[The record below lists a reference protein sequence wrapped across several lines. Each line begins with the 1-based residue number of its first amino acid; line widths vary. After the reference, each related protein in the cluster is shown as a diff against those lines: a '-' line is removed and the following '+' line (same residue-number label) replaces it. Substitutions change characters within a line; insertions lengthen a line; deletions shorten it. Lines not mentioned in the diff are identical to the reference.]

1 MVARILRPQEGIL
14 PTRGRFPGRVQAR
27 RRSEIRYYRAHIYTA
42 GDARQCELRV
52 AIIADRDQE
61 SAIPLPDYA
70 QEVYN
75 K

>member
-1 MVARILRPQEGIL
+1 MILMIKNGCPDSSFQRRVYRLVAD
-14 PTRGRFPGRVQAR
+14 F
-27 RRSEIRYYRAHIYTA
+27 EIRYYRENINTT

-52 AIIADRDQE
+52 AIITDRDQE
-61 SAIPLPDYA
+61 SAFPLPDYA